1 MTNLISLM
9 RKSTHLGALL
19 VSLALS
25 SCDIDTPT
33 NVVGE
38 GGVTKLEV
46 ALPQTRTYLGE
57 KLGDLYPM
65 YWSEGDKIVV
75 NGLISNEVKIDAEN
89 RSSATFEVEGVLDY
103 PLSVTYP
110 YAVGTTA
117 ANPVVEFKAE
127 QTCVHGTFAEGS
139 APMCGYVAEL
149 GGKVELKHLAGLL
162 KFPVKAST
170 EGTVLQKIVVTATSG
185 VKISGEFA
193 IDCAN
198 ATAAPT
204 EQAQSVVIYT
214 LPANY
219 TLSTDATSDFYIA
232 IPSCELGSAT
242 IEFIEASGDKMISNW
257 NPSTPIKSGVV
268 REFKTITYVRDAV
281 TTLESVSLPS
291 FDDVEQSRI
300 FHIRAMCYNIHNCTG
315 TDGVYDEQRI
325 ADVINS
331 AKVEAVTVQE
341 VDSVTTRSTTNR
353 RDVLKNLGRKTG
365 MYSTFGAAID
375 YKGGKYGVGVL
386 TKEKPLSHY
395 TVPLP
400 CSSEPRVLLVVELE
414 NYYFCCSHFSLNAAY
429 RDEAVRIITE
439 EAKKLK
445 KPIILSGDFNAK
457 RGENSIQT
465 LANNFE
471 IFEKQGSA
479 FTFPAG
485 TPTSEIDY
493 FCLYKDNGAMAV
505 MKEHYVVSET
515 MASDHR
521 PIVIDMTV
529 CE

>member
-1 MTNLISLM
+1 M
-9 RKSTHLGALL
+9 RKYTLLVALL
-19 VSLALS
+19 SLFTLS
-25 SCDIDTPT
+25 GCDVDTPT
-33 NVVGE
+33 NVVGDE
-38 GGVTKLEV
+38 LVTKIEV
-46 ALPQTRTYLGE
+46 SLPATRIA
-57 KLGDLYPM
+57 LGDKVDGSYSA

-75 NGLISNEVKIDAEN
+75 NGILSNEVKIDAGN
-89 RSSATFEVEGVLDY
+89 KSNATFEVEGALNY
-103 PLSVTYP
+103 PLNVTYP
-110 YAVGTTA
+110 HNPGTSATT
-117 ANPVVEFKAE
+117 PFVEFKSE
-127 QTCVHGTFAEGS
+127 QTYTPGSFAEGS
-139 APMCGYVAEL
+139 TPMCGYVAES
-149 GGKVELKHLAGLL
+149 GGKVELKHLAGVL
-162 KFPVKAST
+162 KFTVKALD
-170 EGTVLQKIVVTATSG
+170 EGIALQKIVIRAVSG
-185 VKISGEFA
+185 TRISGGFEVN
-193 IDCAN
+193 CAM
-198 ATAAPT
+198 ATLTPT
-204 EQAQSVVIYT
+204 PHTDYAGDTHNVVTYT
-214 LPANY
+214 LPENF
-219 TLSTDATSDFYIA
+219 TLSTTSPSEFYIA
-232 IPSCELGSAT
+232 VPAGEIGSCT
-242 IEFIEASGDKMISNW
+242 IEFIEASGEKMISNW

-268 REFKTITYVRDAV
+268 REFKTIAYVRDGV

-291 FDDVEQSRI
+291 FDNVEQSRV
-300 FHIRAMCYNIHNCTG
+300 FHIRAMCYNIHNCIG

-325 ADVINS
+325 ADVINF

-353 RDVLKNLGRKTG
+353 RDVLKNLGQKTG
-365 MYSTFGAAID
+365 MYPTFGAAIS

-414 NYYFCCSHFSLNAAY
+414 NYYFCCSHFSLIAAY

-479 FTFPAG
+479 FTYPAG

-505 MKEHYVVSET
+505 MNEHYVYLEGV
-515 MASDHR
+515 ASDHR